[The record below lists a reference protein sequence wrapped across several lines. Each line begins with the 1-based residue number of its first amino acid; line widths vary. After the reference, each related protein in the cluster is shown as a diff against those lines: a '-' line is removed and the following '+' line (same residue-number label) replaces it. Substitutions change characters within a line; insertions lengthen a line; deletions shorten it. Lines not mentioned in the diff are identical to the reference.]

1 MPVTFVIRRSWH
13 PSPKFAAQSTCYR
26 GGMDPNL
33 PSQIIV
39 GVLGALAALSGIAG
53 VLALWS
59 MGRQANY
66 RG

>member
-1 MPVTFVIRRSWH
+1 
-13 PSPKFAAQSTCYR
+13 
-26 GGMDPNL
+26 MDPNL

-39 GVLGALAALSGIAG
+39 GVLGALAALSGVAG

>member
-1 MPVTFVIRRSWH
+1 
-13 PSPKFAAQSTCYR
+13 
-26 GGMDPNL
+26 MDPNL